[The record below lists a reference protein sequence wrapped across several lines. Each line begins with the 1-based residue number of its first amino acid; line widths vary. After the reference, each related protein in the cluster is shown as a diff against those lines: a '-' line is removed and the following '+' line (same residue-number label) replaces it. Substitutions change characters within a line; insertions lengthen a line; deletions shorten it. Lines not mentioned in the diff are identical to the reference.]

1 MGKNTIVKNEP
12 IEKQLWAAADKLRG
26 LAGFVLAKGSLTS
39 KTSGEGEIR
48 KALIEARLV
57 DCVVNL
63 PAKLFLN
70 TQIPASLWF
79 LRRGKTYRQNEILF
93 IDACNL
99 GHLINR
105 RTKEFSEAMVTQMWQ
120 VFVNQQR

>member
-12 IEKQLWAAADKLRG
+12 IEKQLWAAADKLR
-26 LAGFVLAKGSLTS
+26 
-39 KTSGEGEIR
+39 
-48 KALIEARLV
+48 
-57 DCVVNL
+57 C
-63 PAKLFLN
+63 
-70 TQIPASLWF
+70 
-79 LRRGKTYRQNEILF
+79 KTYRQNEILF

-105 RTKEFSEAMVTQMWQ
+105 RTKEFSEAIVTQMWQ